1 MLLKAHLASEMYNSF
16 YCSILFACHIFLI
29 IFVDF
34 LEKAGIMDIRMDT
47 KKVTQLAC
55 GKLHS
60 ELAGKRTVV
69 GAKQLRK
76 ALAKDR
82 ARQVFLARNAD
93 PAVTEPI
100 QALCE
105 VNHVPYTW
113 VCTMQDLGRACGI
126 EVGAAAAAAA
136 MAQATPTSP

>member
-1 MLLKAHLASEMYNSF
+1 
-16 YCSILFACHIFLI
+16 
-29 IFVDF
+29 
-34 LEKAGIMDIRMDT
+34 MDT
-47 KKVTQLAC
+47 QNDLKIPEC
-55 GKLHS
+55 GPAPDLRNNHV
-60 ELAGKRTVV
+60 VV
-69 GAKQLRK
+69 GSKQLRK

-113 VCTMQDLGRACGI
+113 VPSMLDLGRACGI
-126 EVGAAAAAAA
+126 EVGAAAAAVLN
-136 MAQATPTSP
+136 